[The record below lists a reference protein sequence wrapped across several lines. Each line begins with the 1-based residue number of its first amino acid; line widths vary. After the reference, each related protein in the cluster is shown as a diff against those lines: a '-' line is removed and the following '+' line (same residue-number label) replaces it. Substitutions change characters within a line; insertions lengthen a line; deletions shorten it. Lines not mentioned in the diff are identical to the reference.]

1 MRLFDYYEKYLLKYV
16 NEPLSQTHSEF
27 FLDILREYDDGI
39 SSLIGYGAI
48 SYNDNYVMIGNEY
61 EYDKLNSQRGQ
72 NAEQFYDLI
81 VSPDRKPVSLLDLY
95 YLANDNTSEHI
106 YIPVYVDHKMLF
118 CVCNREKEKLLA
130 YLGIKSGE
138 EIYEKYPLLIS
149 ILNWGIS
156 YMIPSSPQERIEDKM
171 LTEFEQSK
179 NYIRI
184 KTAIVNK
191 VFEEL
196 YLPYPS
202 TIHSVA
208 GWKYE
213 GKANQGYVDFY
224 NPFDAKR
231 APKPEV
237 SFKNK
242 YMLSARNARTL
253 RKYIEL
259 TSDKLRLK
267 AISSR
272 AYISGYITDDEYW
285 SFAGLGGSEDNC
297 YATIRFEG
305 NAKWRLITDN
315 EVVFYDGSTYT
326 FERKMVKNMPYKY
339 MTYSYYKEIEW
350 ITGKFEKEKVEI
362 INAIIEMASRQKH
375 GTMVIFSPDASKE
388 ADRLCKCGRGIEV
401 MPINF
406 FDLINSNRENAEQKL
421 LHMSKIDGAMLFDEE
436 GVCYSIGTIVD
447 GRACENS
454 NPGRGARY
462 NSGYTYVNDCNDR
475 GIQCY
480 CAVISEDETID
491 VFGLFGKENS
501 ERIFELIKSGKRVET
516 SI

>member
-1 MRLFDYYEKYLLKYV
+1 MQLFDYYEKYLLKYV
-16 NEPLSQTHSEF
+16 KDPLSKTHSEF

-39 SSLIGYGAI
+39 SSLIGYGTI
-48 SYNDNYVMIGNEY
+48 SYRDNYVMIGNEY
-61 EYDKLNSQRGQ
+61 NYDILNCQKGQ
-72 NAEQFYDLI
+72 TAEQFYELI

-95 YLANDNTSEHI
+95 YLANTNASRHI
-106 YIPVYVDHKMLF
+106 YIPVYVDQKMLF
-118 CVCNREKEKLLA
+118 CVCSREKKKLLS

-156 YMIPSSPQERIEDKM
+156 YMIPSSAQERIEDKM

-191 VFEEL
+191 VFEKL

-224 NPFDAKR
+224 DPFDVKR
-231 APKPEV
+231 QPKLEV
-237 SFKNK
+237 SFKKK
-242 YMLSARNARTL
+242 YMFSARYARTL

-285 SFAGLGGSEDNC
+285 SFVGLGENDDNC

-315 EVVFYDGSTYT
+315 EILFYDGSTYT
-326 FERKMVKNMPYKY
+326 FERKMVKDMPYKF

-350 ITGKFEKEKVEI
+350 VTGKFEQEKVEI
-362 INAIIEMASRQKH
+362 INTIIEMASRQKH
-375 GTMVIFSPDASKE
+375 GTMVIFSPDASNE
-388 ADRLCKCGRGIEV
+388 AYRLCKCGRGIEI
-401 MPINF
+401 MPIDF
-406 FDLINSNRENAEQKL
+406 FNLINNDRGNAEQIL
-421 LHMSKIDGAMLFDEE
+421 LHMSKIDGAMLFDEK

-447 GRACENS
+447 GRACEKS

-491 VFGLFGKENS
+491 VFGLFGKEIS
-501 ERIFELIKSGKRVET
+501 EKIVELINTGKRVE
-516 SI
+516 

>member
-1 MRLFDYYEKYLLKYV
+1 MRLFDYYERYLLKYV
-16 NEPLSQTHSEF
+16 SEPLSQTHSEF
-27 FLDILREYDDGI
+27 FLDVLREYDDGI
-39 SSLIGYGAI
+39 SSLISYGTI

-61 EYDKLNSQRGQ
+61 NFDRLNCQKDQ
-72 NAEQFYDLI
+72 TPKQLYNLI
-81 VSPDRKPVSLLDLY
+81 ISSDRKPVSLLDLY
-95 YLANDNTSEHI
+95 YSANTNNSKHI
-106 YIPVYVDHKMLF
+106 YIPVCVDYKMLF
-118 CVCNREKEKLLA
+118 CVCSREKKKLLS

-156 YMIPSSPQERIEDKM
+156 YMVPNSEQERMEDKM

-184 KTAIVNK
+184 KTSIVNK
-191 VFEEL
+191 VFEKL

-202 TIHSVA
+202 TIHSIA

-213 GKANQGYVDFY
+213 GKANQGYVDFC
-224 NPFDAKR
+224 NPFDIKR
-231 APKPEV
+231 TPKLGV
-237 SFKNK
+237 SFKK
-242 YMLSARNARTL
+242 HYMFSARDARTL

-259 TSDKLRLK
+259 ASDKLRLK
-267 AISSR
+267 AVSSR
-272 AYISGYITDDEYW
+272 AYISGYVTDDEYW
-285 SFAGLGGSEDNC
+285 SFVGLGECEENA

-305 NAKWRLITDN
+305 NAKWRLITDT
-315 EVVFYDGSTYT
+315 EMLFYDGSTYT

-339 MTYSYYKEIEW
+339 LTYLYYKEIEW
-350 ITGKFEKEKVEI
+350 ITGKYEQEKVET
-362 INAIIEMASRQKH
+362 INTIIEMASGQKH
-375 GTMVIFSPDASKE
+375 GTMVIFSPDAQKE
-388 ADRLCKCGRGIEV
+388 ANRLCKCGRGIE
-401 MPINF
+401 
-406 FDLINSNRENAEQKL
+406 INSIDFSNLIKKDKENASQIL
-421 LHMSKIDGAMLFDEE
+421 LHMSKIDGAMIFDEK

-462 NSGYTYVNDCNDR
+462 NSGYTFVNDCNDR

-491 VFGLFGKENS
+491 VFGLFGKGMS
-501 ERIFELIKSGKRVET
+501 EKIFELNKSGKRVKQ
-516 SI
+516 S